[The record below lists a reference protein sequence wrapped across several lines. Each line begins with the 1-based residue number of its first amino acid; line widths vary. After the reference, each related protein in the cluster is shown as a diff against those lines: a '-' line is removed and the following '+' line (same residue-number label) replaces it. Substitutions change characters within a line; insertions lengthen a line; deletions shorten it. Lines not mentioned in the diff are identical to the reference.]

1 MKLIA
6 ITGILLGA
14 SGTAL
19 VYFGNDGAGAA
30 SVETVTG
37 GQALALE
44 RQVLPST
51 QTELDVSSRVWPIYA
66 EVLSRIRGYLEA
78 RIAESGHSSITVDL
92 PPLPE
97 NLYTDRYSGTVI
109 FGSTIIWTVEVFTP
123 RPARLRSPPTL
134 TIRFDE
140 QGDLQEGPRLIL
152 FLDTLDG
159 EVAIIP
165 TNGVAPSLGPL
176 PAVIPEQEPD
186 AVIAQ
191 LARSII
197 DGQLMRLGPAN
208 P

>member
-6 ITGILLGA
+6 ITGVLLVA

-19 VYFGNDGAGAA
+19 VYYGNHRAGEAT
-30 SVETVTG
+30 VGIVTG
-37 GQALALE
+37 SQALALE

-51 QTELDVSSRVWPIYA
+51 QTELDVSNRVWPIYA
-66 EVLSRIRGYLEA
+66 EVVSRIRGYLEA
-78 RIAESGHSSITVDL
+78 HIAQSSDSSITVDL

-109 FGSTIIWTVEVFTP
+109 FGGAIVWTVEVFAP
-123 RPARLRSPPTL
+123 RPADARSPPTL

-140 QGDLQEGPRLIL
+140 PGDLQEGPRLI
-152 FLDTLDG
+152 FSLDTVDG

-165 TNGVAPSLGPL
+165 TNGVVPSVGPL
-176 PAVIPEQEPD
+176 PAVIPEEEPD
-186 AVIAQ
+186 AAIAQ
-191 LARSII
+191 LTRSII
-197 DGQLMRLGPAN
+197 EAQLLRMGPAN

>member
-6 ITGILLGA
+6 TSGILLVA

-19 VYFGNDGAGAA
+19 VYDGNDRASEA

-37 GQALALE
+37 GQAPALE

-51 QTELDVSSRVWPIYA
+51 QTELDVSNRVWPIYA

-78 RIAESGHSSITVDL
+78 DIAESGDSSITVDL

-109 FGSTIIWTVEVFTP
+109 FGSAVVWTLEVFAP
-123 RPARLRSPPTL
+123 RPANLRSPPTL

-140 QGDLQEGPRLIL
+140 QGDLQEGPRLI
-152 FLDTLDG
+152 FSLDTTDD
-159 EVAIIP
+159 EVAIIA
-165 TNGVAPSLGPL
+165 TNGLAPSVCPL
-176 PAVIPEQEPD
+176 PAVIPEEEPD
-186 AVIAQ
+186 AAIAQ
-191 LARSII
+191 LTRSII
-197 DGQLMRLGPAN
+197 EGQLLRLEPAN

>member
-6 ITGILLGA
+6 ITGILLVA
-14 SGTAL
+14 SGMAP
-19 VYFGNDGAGAA
+19 VYHGNAGVSEAK
-30 SVETVTG
+30 VETVTG
-37 GQALALE
+37 AQALALE
-44 RQVLPST
+44 GQVLPST

-66 EVLSRIRGYLEA
+66 EVLSRIGGYLEA
-78 RIAESGHSSITVDL
+78 DIAESGDSSIILDL

-109 FGSTIIWTVEVFTP
+109 FGSTIVWTVEVFAP

-152 FLDTLDG
+152 SLDTLDG
-159 EVAIIP
+159 EVAITP

-176 PAVIPEQEPD
+176 PAVIPVQEPD

-191 LARSII
+191 LTRSII
-197 DGQLMRLGPAN
+197 DGQLLRLGPAN